1 MSLKL
6 VDQNGNEISSEQMMN
21 NEETQD
27 TSPQDTLKDT
37 IEFENVE
44 EVTTSAL
51 EESLGKLT
59 FDVVER
65 ISGSAKL
72 MGLNMDAPE
81 KQHYA
86 SVIFTTL
93 TQKMIFSLM
102 EKAGIEDVFDLL
114 TEQDV
119 NQIEDSMKSFF
130 EQRAAQ
136 ERAMAMQF
144 MQQQKEKK

>member
-6 VDQNGNEISSEQMMN
+6 VEQNGNEISSEQMS
-21 NEETQD
+21 NED
-27 TSPQDTLKDT
+27 MPQGEPQES

-114 TEQDV
+114 TDSDV
-119 NQIEDSMKSFF
+119 QQIEDSMKSFF

-144 MQQQKEKK
+144 MQQQKDKK